1 MVFSSQPPFTRWGIF
16 PAGPMGSVGPV
27 GPVDWD
33 RGQVLPGLHEL
44 WRPVLLGGS
53 CVGVSRPQRWRWK
66 NNGSETHKL
75 PPNFLVQ
82 GDDWM
87 IIIAVYQIY
96 KCDIYIYIY
105 VYIIKKCERC
115 EFSPPKNEAE
125 AMPPMMKTPAWHGW
139 MAVPTSRWP
148 VTRLQLRKN
157 GCLKNATI
165 LLFFCPTVPSGN
177 SGNQTWQCKT
187 HYKWCFNEEHSSIND
202 EWGTFHCHV
211 CRR

>member
-1 MVFSSQPPFTRWGIF
+1 MVFSSQPPFTRWWGDF
-16 PAGPMGSVGPV
+16 PSWHRATYWTCGTCGTCGTR
-27 GPVDWD
+27 DD

-66 NNGSETHKL
+66 NKGSETHRL
-75 PPNFLVQ
+75 PPNFRVQ

-105 VYIIKKCERC
+105 LYIIKKCERC

-125 AMPPMMKTPAWHGW
+125 AMPSMMKTPAWHGW

-157 GCLKNATI
+157 GCLKNAPFCW
-165 LLFFCPTVPSGN
+165 FFVRLYPL
-177 SGNQTWQCKT
+177 
-187 HYKWCFNEEHSSIND
+187 
-202 EWGTFHCHV
+202 
-211 CRR
+211 

>member
-1 MVFSSQPPFTRWGIF
+1 M
-16 PAGPMGSVGPV
+16 
-27 GPVDWD
+27 
-33 RGQVLPGLHEL
+33 LPGLHEL

-96 KCDIYIYIY
+96 KCVIYIH

-125 AMPPMMKTPAWHGW
+125 AMPSMMKTPAWHGW

-157 GCLKNATI
+157 GLKNAPFCC
-165 LLFFCPTVPSGN
+165 FFVQLYPLVTLVIKRGNVKPTVNGVLMRN
-177 SGNQTWQCKT
+177 T
-187 HYKWCFNEEHSSIND
+187 HL
-202 EWGTFHCHV
+202 
-211 CRR
+211 

>member
-82 GDDWM
+82 DDWM
-87 IIIAVYQIY
+87 IIIAVYQRY
-96 KCDIYIYIY
+96 KCDIYIYT
-105 VYIIKKCERC
+105 YISSRNVRDV
-115 EFSPPKNEAE
+115 SLAHPKMKPRQCHRWWRHLPGTGGWPCLRAGGRLQGSSSEKMA
-125 AMPPMMKTPAWHGW
+125 AWKMPPFCCFFVQLYPLVTLVIKRGN
-139 MAVPTSRWP
+139 VKPTI
-148 VTRLQLRKN
+148 N
-157 GCLKNATI
+157 GVLMRN
-165 LLFFCPTVPSGN
+165 
-177 SGNQTWQCKT
+177 T
-187 HYKWCFNEEHSSIND
+187 HL
-202 EWGTFHCHV
+202 
-211 CRR
+211 

>member
-1 MVFSSQPPFTRWGIF
+1 MVFSSQPPFTRWRGDF
-16 PAGPMGSVGPV
+16 PSCLTPGNLLDPWDPWDLWDLCS
-27 GPVDWD
+27 VDWD

-96 KCDIYIYIY
+96 KCVLYIYT
-105 VYIIKKCERC
+105 YISSRNVRDV
-115 EFSPPKNEAE
+115 SLAHPK
-125 AMPPMMKTPAWHGW
+125 MKPRQCHRWWRHLPGTGGW
-139 MAVPTSRWP
+139 PCLRAGG
-148 VTRLQLRKN
+148 RLQGSSSEKMAW
-157 GCLKNATI
+157 KM
-165 LLFFCPTVPSGN
+165 
-177 SGNQTWQCKT
+177 
-187 HYKWCFNEEHSSIND
+187 HHSVVFLSNCTL
-202 EWGTFHCHV
+202 W
-211 CRR
+211 